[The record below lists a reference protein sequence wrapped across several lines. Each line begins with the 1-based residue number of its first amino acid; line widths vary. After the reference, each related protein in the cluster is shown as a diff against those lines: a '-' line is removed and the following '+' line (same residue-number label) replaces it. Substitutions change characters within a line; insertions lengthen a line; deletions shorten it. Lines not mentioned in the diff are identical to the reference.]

1 MKIIATVAVSLA
13 ALTAA
18 LPASAQ
24 FNRPDDAV
32 KYRKAA
38 LSVMNTHMGRLGAMA
53 NGRVPF
59 DAKAAQENAQV
70 VADLARLPWAGFAP
84 GTERLSNGAKPEVW
98 TEQAKFK
105 DLSERFMAESAK
117 LLAASKTNNLDALK
131 AAFSATAGSCKACH
145 DSFRNQ

>member
-1 MKIIATVAVSLA
+1 MKILATLAVSLVS
-13 ALTAA
+13 LTAA

-38 LSVMNTHMGRLGAMA
+38 LTVMNTHMGRLGAMVS
-53 NGRVPF
+53 GRVPF
-59 DAKAAQENAQV
+59 DAKLAQENAQV
-70 VADLARLPWAGFAP
+70 VAELARLPWAGFGP
-84 GTERLSNGAKPEVW
+84 GTERLSTGAKSEIW

-105 DLSERFMAESAK
+105 EMGERLGADAAK

-131 AAFSATAGSCKACH
+131 AAFGATAGSCKACH
-145 DSFRNQ
+145 DSFRNM

>member
-1 MKIIATVAVSLA
+1 MKLIASLAVSLV

-38 LSVMNTHMGRLGAMA
+38 LTLMNTHMGRLGAMVS
-53 NGRVPF
+53 GRVPF
-59 DAKAAQENAQV
+59 DAKLAQENAQV
-70 VADLARLPWAGFAP
+70 VADIARQPWAGFAP
-84 GTERLSNGAKPEVW
+84 GTERLSNGAKPEIW

-105 DLSERFMAESAK
+105 EHADRMVADSAK
-117 LLAASKTNNLDALK
+117 LLTASKTNNLDALK
-131 AAFSATAGSCKACH
+131 AAFGATANSCKACH
-145 DSFRNQ
+145 DSFRNM